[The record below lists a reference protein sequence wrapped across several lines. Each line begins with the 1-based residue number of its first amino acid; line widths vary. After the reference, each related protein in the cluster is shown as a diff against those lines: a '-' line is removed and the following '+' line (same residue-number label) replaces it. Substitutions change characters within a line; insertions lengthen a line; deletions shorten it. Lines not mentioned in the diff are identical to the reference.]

1 MLKKLTIFVLGV
13 VLFMSACVRHE
24 RFFLPE
30 RETSLYTIEEAEKAY
45 ELARMGLSRS
55 DAEDGVLTMGE
66 YLPDWSGA
74 EISID
79 STLYSADVPIDGEY
93 AYYRYLEIEDEVFWI
108 PLYPKLVTV
117 TTPEKEHSSAYIRY
131 YVPHEYYEWSHD
143 PEVYDQLLNS
153 LPKGDF
159 TGLSL
164 YTTLSGDPV
173 CVARYSRGRLKEYG
187 FLYDKAYSLEENVAI
202 MRRILKGLKI
212 GRAVVS
218 VSRGNTDNSGGD
230 PTIDGGI
237 IEEVPI
243 YPPKS
248 DPLDDGEFPDEE
260 EWAVLPIP
268 GMGSGGSGG
277 LGGAPGGGGGTSSDD
292 DEEYPN
298 GTKSSKYNEHITYE
312 DEEILEPLLDSIAKD
327 CMGGTLLEGLGNVT
341 IVTNSDRN
349 YYNSEKNTIYLINHP
364 VYGYRDYV
372 FLEELIHAYQSQN
385 REDAA
390 GRVLDNEIEAKVG
403 WLLYKQRVNTPLSQQ
418 QQKKAFKSLETSDA
432 FYLLATYHQIRLP
445 YNNDHFIFQ
454 YTMAARGLVDIGGY
468 QHLAENYNWNNIKVD
483 FSILTVLMIN
493 CPEL

>member
-1 MLKKLTIFVLGV
+1 MMLKKLTIFVLGV
-13 VLFMSACVRHE
+13 VLFMSACARHE

-45 ELARMGLSRS
+45 ELARAGLSRS

-66 YLPDWSGA
+66 YQPDWSGA

-79 STLYSADVPIDGEY
+79 STLYSADVPIEGEY
-93 AYYRYLEIEDEVFWI
+93 AYYRYLEIEGEVYWI

-243 YPPKS
+243 YPPKR

-277 LGGAPGGGGGTSSDD
+277 LGGASGGGGGTSSDD

-298 GTKSSKYNEHITYE
+298 GIKSSKYNEHITYE

-349 YYNSEKNTIYLINHP
+349 YYSSKTNTIYLINDP

-372 FLEELIHAYQSQN
+372 FLEELIHAYQFQTQDYVN
-385 REDAA
+385 DRQ
-390 GRVLDNEIEAKVG
+390 LDNEIEAKVG
-403 WLLYKQRVNTPLSQQ
+403 WFLYKERTAGGLPDNLINR
-418 QQKKAFKSLETSDA
+418 AFGKPEAQNAFFSLVDA
-432 FYLLATYHQIRLP
+432 FYYGIPPTT
-445 YNNDHFIFQ
+445 NFFI
-454 YTMAARGLVDIGGY
+454 
-468 QHLAENYNWNNIKVD
+468 ENYYIFAVSLHLLPAYENYSFLGNESSRRFETLVM
-483 FSILTVLMIN
+483 LMIN
-493 CPEL
+493 CPTP